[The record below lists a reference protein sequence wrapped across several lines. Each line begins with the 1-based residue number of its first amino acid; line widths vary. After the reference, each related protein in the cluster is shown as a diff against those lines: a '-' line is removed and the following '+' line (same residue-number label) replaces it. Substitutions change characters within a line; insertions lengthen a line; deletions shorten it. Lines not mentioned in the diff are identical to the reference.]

1 MQWESELHFRKKLTR
16 TFVEHPL
23 FNLETSV

>member
-1 MQWESELHFRKKLTR
+1 MQWESDVNFCEKFTR

-23 FNLETSV
+23 FNLETSG

>member
-1 MQWESELHFRKKLTR
+1 MQWESDVHFHKKITR

>member
-1 MQWESELHFRKKLTR
+1 MQWESDVHFRKKLTT